1 MNKIEQVR
9 DALESVKRSIAFDVQ
24 DWSTDK
30 RLAWIY
36 GIIMG
41 WGDASDE
48 VARKHRW
55 TAEDVATMQ
64 RHRAALAILKD
75 MDGQEPVA
83 WMAVIRYPDGDDSL
97 VYGSTREGAVQMG
110 YERTRVTGTV
120 VRVAPLYAHPSP
132 SAPVDI
138 AEIIAAGD
146 AMSRALMLNERYNV
160 DGGLDEGM
168 NRIDIECSNAWTT
181 ATAKH
186 RTA

>member
-64 RHRAALAILKD
+64 RHRAAIAILKD

-83 WMAVIRYPDGDDSL
+83 CELRDI
-97 VYGSTREGAVQMG
+97 
-110 YERTRVTGTV
+110 YE
-120 VRVAPLYAHPSP
+120 AALASK
-132 SAPVDI
+132 D
-138 AEIIAAGD
+138 AEIEAIRNPWISVKDRLPIKERWVIVVADG
-146 AMSRALMLNERYNV
+146 AMNCAWYDKKRGWHNGFNERPKNI
-160 DGGLDEGM
+160 
-168 NRIDIECSNAWTT
+168 RIEEITHWMPLPTPP
-181 ATAKH
+181 KP
-186 RTA
+186 

>member
-64 RHRAALAILKD
+64 RHRAAIAILKD

-83 WMAVIRYPDGDDSL
+83 WMNGLGNTKAAKFHDPSNPL
-97 VYGSTREGAVQMG
+97 G
-110 YERTRVTGTV
+110 YDI
-120 VRVAPLYAHPSP
+120 PIYAHPSP

>member
-9 DALESVKRSIAFDVQ
+9 AALTKALGFTDSYQTHGLDERYRAESSDVY
-24 DWSTDK
+24 DK
-30 RLAWIY
+30 L
-36 GIIMG
+36 
-41 WGDASDE
+41 
-48 VARKHRW
+48 
-55 TAEDVATMQ
+55 
-64 RHRAALAILKD
+64 RAALAILKD

-83 WMAVIRYPDGDDSL
+83 WMYKGGDSRYPAYLTLEKDIAEEDADDPS
-97 VYGSTREGAVQMG
+97 SII
-110 YERTRVTGTV
+110 
-120 VRVAPLYAHPSP
+120 PLYAHPSP

>member
-64 RHRAALAILKD
+64 RHRAAIAILKD

-83 WMAVIRYPDGDDSL
+83 WMNGLGNTKAAKFHDPSNPL
-97 VYGSTREGAVQMG
+97 G
-110 YERTRVTGTV
+110 YDI
-120 VRVAPLYAHPSP
+120 PIYAHPSP

-146 AMSRALMLNERYNV
+146 AMSRALMLNERYNG

>member
-9 DALESVKRSIAFDVQ
+9 LSIETAMARIGCPPGDNADADIYRDLQRS
-24 DWSTDK
+24 
-30 RLAWIY
+30 
-36 GIIMG
+36 
-41 WGDASDE
+41 
-48 VARKHRW
+48 
-55 TAEDVATMQ
+55 
-64 RHRAALAILKD
+64 LAILKD

-83 WMAVIRYPDGDDSL
+83 DEEQELADHYLYMGWLGARPDRPWTDEDA
-97 VYGSTREGAVQMG
+97 REAFLHALE
-110 YERTRVTGTV
+110 YART
-120 VRVAPLYAHPSP
+120 HPSP

>member
-64 RHRAALAILKD
+64 RHRAAIAILKD

-83 WMAVIRYPDGDDSL
+83 WMYKGGDSRYPAYLTLEKDIAEEDADDPS
-97 VYGSTREGAVQMG
+97 SII
-110 YERTRVTGTV
+110 
-120 VRVAPLYAHPSP
+120 PLYAHPSP